1 MPAFKYK
8 ARGQRGDAIEGV
20 IEAASTDLAATRLIE
35 GGLTPIDIST
45 VEEKIGMSTDLA
57 DLFPPRITLIDLIQ
71 FSRQMHS
78 LLKAGVPILSALTGL
93 AANIPNRTL
102 AKTLAGVVESLEAGR
117 DFSSSL
123 SQYPDV
129 FSVFYV
135 SLVRVGETSG
145 QLEEV
150 FRQLGGYLE
159 REKKTRDQIKS
170 AMRYPSVVMGAIL
183 VAVVVINIFVVPAF
197 AAMFEQYGA
206 ELPLPTRILIGMSDL
221 TVNHWQSLLIGF
233 VALVIGIRMYV
244 RSDTGRYK
252 WHKLRLRLPVVG
264 KVLYQAT
271 LARFSR
277 LFALVQR
284 SGIPIVTG
292 LTVVAKALDND
303 FIEERVLTMRDG
315 IERGESLS
323 NTAASTGVFDHLV
336 LQMLQVGEESGA
348 TDDLL
353 QEIADYYDD
362 EVEYA
367 IQKLSSA
374 IEPVLTVSLAG
385 IVFLLAT
392 GIFLPM
398 WDLASVALH

>member
-20 IEAASTDLAATRLIE
+20 IEAASTDMAATRLIE
-35 GGLTPIDIST
+35 GGLTPIDIRA
-45 VEEKIGMSTDLA
+45 VEEKVGMSTDLA
-57 DLFPPRITLIDLIQ
+57 DIFPPKVTLIDLVQ

-93 AANIPNRTL
+93 AANIRNRTL
-102 AKTLAGVVESLEAGR
+102 AKTLAGVIESLEAGR
-117 DFSSSL
+117 DFASSL
-123 SQYPDV
+123 SQYPEV
-129 FSVFYV
+129 FSVFYI

-150 FRQLGGYLE
+150 FRQLAANLD

-183 VAVVVINIFVVPAF
+183 IAVIVINIFVVPAF
-197 AAMFEQYGA
+197 SAMFEQYGA

-221 TVNHWQSLLIGF
+221 TINHWQSLLAGF
-233 VALVIGIRMYV
+233 VALVIAIRMYV
-244 RSDTGRYK
+244 HSDTGRYK
-252 WHKLRLRLPVVG
+252 WHKFRLRLPVVG

-271 LARFSR
+271 LARFTR

-292 LTVVAKALDND
+292 LTVVARALDND

-348 TDDLL
+348 TDELL

-362 EVEYA
+362 EVEYS

-374 IEPVLTVSLAG
+374 IEPVLTVALAG

>member
-20 IEAASTDLAATRLIE
+20 IEAASTDLAASRLIE
-35 GGLTPIDIST
+35 GGLTPVDIHL
-45 VEEKIGMSTDLA
+45 VEKKVGMSTDLA
-57 DLFPPRITLIDLIQ
+57 DLFPPRVELVDLIQ

-78 LLKAGVPILSALTGL
+78 LLKAGVPILTALSGL
-93 AANIPNRTL
+93 AGHCANRTL
-102 AKTLAGVVESLEAGR
+102 AKTLTGIVDSLHAGR
-117 DFSSSL
+117 DLSSSMAHFT
-123 SQYPDV
+123 DV

-145 QLEEV
+145 RLEEV
-150 FRQLGGYLE
+150 FQQLATYLQ

-170 AMRYPSVVMGAIL
+170 AMRYPIFVMVAIVVAIT
-183 VAVVVINIFVVPAF
+183 VINVLVVPAF
-197 AAMFEQYGA
+197 ASMFAQFGA
-206 ELPLPTRILIGMSDL
+206 DLPLPTRVLVAMSDF
-221 TVNHWQSLLIGF
+221 TINRWQLLLGMGA
-233 VALVIGIRMYV
+233 ALAVGLRMYV
-244 RSDTGRYK
+244 HSEEGRYR
-252 WHKLRLRLPVVG
+252 WHKLQLRIPLVG
-264 KVLYQAT
+264 KVLYQAA

-277 LFALVQR
+277 LFALVQA

-292 LTVVAKALDND
+292 LSVVARALDND
-303 FIEERVLTMRDG
+303 FIQERVLSMRDG

-323 NTAASTGVFDHLV
+323 NTAAGTGVFDHLV

-353 QEIADYYDD
+353 REVADYYDS
-362 EVEYA
+362 EVDYA
-367 IQKLSSA
+367 VDKLSAS
-374 IEPVLTVSLAG
+374 IEPTLTIVLAG
-385 IVFLLAT
+385 LVFLLAA

>member
-1 MPAFKYK
+1 MPAFQYK
-8 ARGQRGDAIEGV
+8 ARSQRGDAIEGV

-35 GGLTPIDIST
+35 GGLTPIDIRA
-45 VEEKIGMSTDLA
+45 VEEKVGMSTDLA
-57 DLFPPRITLIDLIQ
+57 DIFPPKVNLIDMVQ

-78 LLKAGVPILSALTGL
+78 LLKAGVPILSALNGL
-93 AANIPNRTL
+93 AANVRNRTL
-102 AKTLAGVVESLEAGR
+102 AKTLSGVIENLEAGR
-117 DFSSSL
+117 DLSSAL

-135 SLVRVGETSG
+135 SLIRVGETSG
-145 QLEEV
+145 RLEEV
-150 FRQLGGYLE
+150 FRQLAAYLD
-159 REKKTRDQIKS
+159 REKKTRDQIKT
-170 AMRYPSVVMGAIL
+170 AMRYPSVVVGAIL
-183 VAVVVINIFVVPAF
+183 IAVVVINVFVIPAF
-197 AAMFEQYGA
+197 SAMFAQYGA

-221 TVNHWQSLLIGF
+221 TINHWQELLAGS
-233 VALVIGIRMYV
+233 VVLVGGIRLYV

-252 WHKLRLRLPVVG
+252 WHKLRLRLPAVG

-271 LARFSR
+271 LARFTR

-292 LTVVAKALDND
+292 LTVVARALDND

-323 NTAASTGVFDHLV
+323 STAASTGVFDHLV

-348 TDDLL
+348 TDELL

-362 EVEYA
+362 EVEYLIA
-367 IQKLSSA
+367 KLSSA
-374 IEPVLTVSLAG
+374 IEPILTVVLAA

>member
-35 GGLTPIDIST
+35 GGLTPIDIRT

-57 DLFPPRITLIDLIQ
+57 DLFPPSITLIDLIQ

-93 AANIPNRTL
+93 AANIRNRTL
-102 AKTLAGVVESLEAGR
+102 AKTLAGVIESLEAGR

-123 SQYPDV
+123 SQYPEV

-145 QLEEV
+145 RLEEV
-150 FRQLGGYLE
+150 FRQLAGYLD
-159 REKKTRDQIKS
+159 REKKTRDHIKS
-170 AMRYPSVVMGAIL
+170 AMRYPGVVMGAIL

-197 AAMFEQYGA
+197 SAMFEQYGA

-252 WHKLRLRLPVVG
+252 WHKFRLRLPVVG

-271 LARFSR
+271 LARFTR
-277 LFALVQR
+277 LLALVQR

-336 LQMLQVGEESGA
+336 LQMLQVGEESGT
-348 TDDLL
+348 TDELL

-362 EVEYA
+362 EVEYS

-374 IEPVLTVSLAG
+374 IEPILTVTLAG

-398 WDLASVALH
+398 WDLAKVALH